1 MNEIKVFENS
11 EFGKMRTIVQ
21 NGKVYFCASDAAAA
35 LGYRDTKK
43 AIKQHCREDGWVF
56 YPLIDSLGRK
66 QNTRFITEGNLY
78 RLIVRSKLE
87 SAQRFEVWIF
97 DEIIPAIR
105 KYGFY
110 VTDDVLEQFLND
122 PDMAIGV
129 FSKLKEEREKVR
141 RLECENKELS
151 EKCSYLDL
159 ITRSPDA
166 VPITVIA
173 KDYDMSACEMNQTL
187 HHLGVQYRMKC
198 GTWVLYQEHV
208 GNGYTRSKTFV
219 CDEKSF
225 SSSVHTYWTQKGR
238 KFIYEILRKNGIL
251 PLCERRC
258 KV

>member
-1 MNEIKVFENS
+1 MNEIRVFEH
-11 EFGKMRTIVQ
+11 EKFGKVRAVVIDGEPWFVAKDVAVILGYDNPRDAVRNHVYDDDKGVEKIDTPGGKQKFTIV
-21 NGKVYFCASDAAAA
+21 NESGIYSLIFGSRKTDA
-35 LGYRDTKK
+35 KEFK
-43 AIKQHCREDGWVF
+43 HWVT
-56 YPLIDSLGRK
+56 S
-66 QNTRFITEGNLY
+66 
-78 RLIVRSKLE
+78 
-87 SAQRFEVWIF
+87 
-97 DEIIPAIR
+97 EILPSVR

-110 VTDDVLEQFLND
+110 ATDDVLEQFLND

-129 FSKLKEEREKVR
+129 FSKLKEECEKVR

>member
-1 MNEIKVFENS
+1 MNEIRVFEH
-11 EFGKMRTIVQ
+11 EKFGKVRAVVIDGEPWFVAKDVAVILGYNNPRDAVRNHVYDDDKGVEKIDTPGGKQKFTIV
-21 NGKVYFCASDAAAA
+21 NESGIYSLIFGSRKIDA
-35 LGYRDTKK
+35 KEFK
-43 AIKQHCREDGWVF
+43 HWVT
-56 YPLIDSLGRK
+56 S
-66 QNTRFITEGNLY
+66 
-78 RLIVRSKLE
+78 
-87 SAQRFEVWIF
+87 
-97 DEIIPAIR
+97 EILPSVR

-110 VTDDVLEQFLND
+110 ATDDVLEQFLND

-258 KV
+258 KA

>member
-1 MNEIKVFENS
+1 MNEIRVFEH
-11 EFGKMRTIVQ
+11 EKFGKVRAVVIDGEPWFVAKDVAVILGYNNPRDAVRNHVYDDDKGVEKIDTPGGKQKFTIV
-21 NGKVYFCASDAAAA
+21 NESGIYSLIFGSRKTDA
-35 LGYRDTKK
+35 KEFK
-43 AIKQHCREDGWVF
+43 HWVT
-56 YPLIDSLGRK
+56 S
-66 QNTRFITEGNLY
+66 
-78 RLIVRSKLE
+78 
-87 SAQRFEVWIF
+87 
-97 DEIIPAIR
+97 EILPSVR

-110 VTDDVLEQFLND
+110 ATDDVLEQFLND

-187 HHLGVQYRMKC
+187 HHLGVQYKMKC

-238 KFIYEILRKNGIL
+238 KFIYEILRENGIL

>member
-1 MNEIKVFENS
+1 MNEIRVFEH
-11 EFGKMRTIVQ
+11 EKFGKVRAVVIDGEPWFVAKDVAVILGYNNPRDAVRNHVYDDDKGVEKIDTPGGKQKFTIV
-21 NGKVYFCASDAAAA
+21 NESGIYSLIFGSRKTDA
-35 LGYRDTKK
+35 KEFK
-43 AIKQHCREDGWVF
+43 HWVT
-56 YPLIDSLGRK
+56 S
-66 QNTRFITEGNLY
+66 
-78 RLIVRSKLE
+78 
-87 SAQRFEVWIF
+87 
-97 DEIIPAIR
+97 EILPSVR

-110 VTDDVLEQFLND
+110 ATDDVLEQFLND

-187 HHLGVQYRMKC
+187 HHLGVQYKMKC

-238 KFIYEILRKNGIL
+238 KFIYEMLRKNGIL

-258 KV
+258 KA

>member
-1 MNEIKVFENS
+1 MNEIRVFEH
-11 EFGKMRTIVQ
+11 EKFGKVRAVVIDGEPWFVAKDVAVILGYNNPRDAVRNHVYDDDKGVEKIDTPGGKQKFTIV
-21 NGKVYFCASDAAAA
+21 NESGIYSLIFGSRKTDA
-35 LGYRDTKK
+35 KEFK
-43 AIKQHCREDGWVF
+43 HWVT
-56 YPLIDSLGRK
+56 S
-66 QNTRFITEGNLY
+66 
-78 RLIVRSKLE
+78 
-87 SAQRFEVWIF
+87 
-97 DEIIPAIR
+97 EILPSVR

-110 VTDDVLEQFLND
+110 ATDDVLEQFLND

-151 EKCSYLDL
+151 KKCSYLDL

-187 HHLGVQYRMKC
+187 HHLGVQYKMKC

-238 KFIYEILRKNGIL
+238 KFIYEILRENGIL

-258 KV
+258 NA

>member
-1 MNEIKVFENS
+1 MNEIRVFEH
-11 EFGKMRTIVQ
+11 EKFGKVRAVVIDSEPWFVAKDVAVILGYNNPRDAVRNHVYDDDKGVEKIDTPGGKQKFTIV
-21 NGKVYFCASDAAAA
+21 NESGIYSLIFGSRKTDA
-35 LGYRDTKK
+35 KEFK
-43 AIKQHCREDGWVF
+43 HWVT
-56 YPLIDSLGRK
+56 S
-66 QNTRFITEGNLY
+66 
-78 RLIVRSKLE
+78 
-87 SAQRFEVWIF
+87 
-97 DEIIPAIR
+97 EILPSVR

-110 VTDDVLEQFLND
+110 ATDDVLEQFLND

-187 HHLGVQYRMKC
+187 HHLGVQYKMKC

-238 KFIYEILRKNGIL
+238 KFIYEILRENGIL

>member
-1 MNEIKVFENS
+1 MTGVQTCALPIYDKGVEKIDTPG
-11 EFGKMRTIVQ
+11 GKQKFTIV
-21 NGKVYFCASDAAAA
+21 NESGIYSLIFGSRKIDA
-35 LGYRDTKK
+35 KEFK
-43 AIKQHCREDGWVF
+43 HWVT
-56 YPLIDSLGRK
+56 S
-66 QNTRFITEGNLY
+66 
-78 RLIVRSKLE
+78 
-87 SAQRFEVWIF
+87 
-97 DEIIPAIR
+97 EILPSVR

-110 VTDDVLEQFLND
+110 ATDDVLEQFLND

-258 KV
+258 KA

>member
-1 MNEIKVFENS
+1 MNEIRVFEH
-11 EFGKMRTIVQ
+11 EKFGKVRAVVIDGEPWFVAKDVAVILGYNNPRDAVRNHVYDDDKGVEKIDTPGGKQKFTIV
-21 NGKVYFCASDAAAA
+21 NESGIYSLIFGSRKTDA
-35 LGYRDTKK
+35 KEFK
-43 AIKQHCREDGWVF
+43 HWVT
-56 YPLIDSLGRK
+56 S
-66 QNTRFITEGNLY
+66 
-78 RLIVRSKLE
+78 
-87 SAQRFEVWIF
+87 
-97 DEIIPAIR
+97 EILPSVR

-110 VTDDVLEQFLND
+110 ATDDVLEQFLND

-151 EKCSYLDL
+151 KKCSYLDL

-187 HHLGVQYRMKC
+187 HHLGVQYKMKC

-238 KFIYEILRKNGIL
+238 KFIYEMLRKNGIL

-258 KV
+258 KA

>member
-1 MNEIKVFENS
+1 MNEIRVFEH
-11 EFGKMRTIVQ
+11 EKFGKVRAVVIDGEPWFVAKDVAVILGYNNPRDAVRNHVYDDDKGVEKIDTPGGKQKFTIV
-21 NGKVYFCASDAAAA
+21 NESGIYSLIFGSRKTDA
-35 LGYRDTKK
+35 KEFK
-43 AIKQHCREDGWVF
+43 HWVT
-56 YPLIDSLGRK
+56 S
-66 QNTRFITEGNLY
+66 
-78 RLIVRSKLE
+78 
-87 SAQRFEVWIF
+87 
-97 DEIIPAIR
+97 EILPSVR

-110 VTDDVLEQFLND
+110 ATDDVLEQFLND

-238 KFIYEILRKNGIL
+238 KFIYEILRENGIL

-258 KV
+258 KA

>member
-1 MNEIKVFENS
+1 MNEIRVFEH
-11 EFGKMRTIVQ
+11 EKFGKVRAVVIDGEPWFVAKDVAVILGYNNPRDAVRNHVYDDDKGVEKIDTPGGKQKFTIV
-21 NGKVYFCASDAAAA
+21 NESGIYSLIFGSRKTDA
-35 LGYRDTKK
+35 KEFK
-43 AIKQHCREDGWVF
+43 HWVT
-56 YPLIDSLGRK
+56 S
-66 QNTRFITEGNLY
+66 
-78 RLIVRSKLE
+78 
-87 SAQRFEVWIF
+87 
-97 DEIIPAIR
+97 EILPSVR

-110 VTDDVLEQFLND
+110 ATDDVLEQFLND

-151 EKCSYLDL
+151 KKCSYLDL

-187 HHLGVQYRMKC
+187 HHLGVQYKMKC

-238 KFIYEILRKNGIL
+238 KFIYEILRENGIL

-258 KV
+258 KA

>member
-1 MNEIKVFENS
+1 MNEIRVFEH
-11 EFGKMRTIVQ
+11 EKFGKVRAVVIDGEPWFVAKDVAVILGYNNPRDAVRNHVYDDDKGVEKIDTPGGKQKFTIV
-21 NGKVYFCASDAAAA
+21 NESGIYSLIFGSRKTDA
-35 LGYRDTKK
+35 KEFK
-43 AIKQHCREDGWVF
+43 HWVT
-56 YPLIDSLGRK
+56 S
-66 QNTRFITEGNLY
+66 
-78 RLIVRSKLE
+78 
-87 SAQRFEVWIF
+87 
-97 DEIIPAIR
+97 EILPSVR

-110 VTDDVLEQFLND
+110 ATDDVLEQFLND

-151 EKCSYLDL
+151 KKCSYLDL

-187 HHLGVQYRMKC
+187 HHLGVQYKMKC

-238 KFIYEILRKNGIL
+238 KFIYEMLRKNGIL

-258 KV
+258 NA

>member
-1 MNEIKVFENS
+1 MNEIRVFEH
-11 EFGKMRTIVQ
+11 EKFGKVRAVVIDGKPWFVAKDVAVILGYNNPRDAVRNHVYDDDKGVEKIDTPGGKQKFTIV
-21 NGKVYFCASDAAAA
+21 NESGIYSLIFGSRKTDA
-35 LGYRDTKK
+35 KEFK
-43 AIKQHCREDGWVF
+43 HWVT
-56 YPLIDSLGRK
+56 S
-66 QNTRFITEGNLY
+66 
-78 RLIVRSKLE
+78 
-87 SAQRFEVWIF
+87 
-97 DEIIPAIR
+97 EILPSVR

-110 VTDDVLEQFLND
+110 ATDDVLEQFLND

-187 HHLGVQYRMKC
+187 HHLGVQYKMKC

-238 KFIYEILRKNGIL
+238 KFIYEKLRKNGIL

>member
-1 MNEIKVFENS
+1 MNEIRVFEHKK
-11 EFGKMRTIVQ
+11 FGKVRAVVIDGEPWFVAKDVAVILGYNNPRDAVRNHIYDDDKGVEKIDTPGGKQKFTIV
-21 NGKVYFCASDAAAA
+21 NESGIYSLIFGSRKTDA
-35 LGYRDTKK
+35 KEFK
-43 AIKQHCREDGWVF
+43 HWVT
-56 YPLIDSLGRK
+56 S
-66 QNTRFITEGNLY
+66 
-78 RLIVRSKLE
+78 
-87 SAQRFEVWIF
+87 
-97 DEIIPAIR
+97 EILPSVR

-110 VTDDVLEQFLND
+110 ATDDVLEQFLND

-187 HHLGVQYRMKC
+187 HHLGVQYKMKC

-238 KFIYEILRKNGIL
+238 KFIYEILRENGIL

>member
-1 MNEIKVFENS
+1 MNEIRVFEH
-11 EFGKMRTIVQ
+11 EKFGKVRAVVIDGEPWFVAKDVAVILGYNNPRDAVRNHVYDDDKGVEKIDTPGGKQKFTIV
-21 NGKVYFCASDAAAA
+21 NESGIYSLIFGSRKTDA
-35 LGYRDTKK
+35 KEFK
-43 AIKQHCREDGWVF
+43 HWVT
-56 YPLIDSLGRK
+56 S
-66 QNTRFITEGNLY
+66 
-78 RLIVRSKLE
+78 
-87 SAQRFEVWIF
+87 
-97 DEIIPAIR
+97 EILPSVR

-110 VTDDVLEQFLND
+110 ATDDVLEQFLND

-219 CDEKSF
+219 CDEKRF

-238 KFIYEILRKNGIL
+238 KFIYEMLRKNGIL

-258 KV
+258 NA

>member
-1 MNEIKVFENS
+1 MNEIRVFEH
-11 EFGKMRTIVQ
+11 EKFGKVRAVVIDGEPWFVAKDVAVILGYNNPRDAVRNHVYDDDKGVEKIDTPGGKQKFTIV
-21 NGKVYFCASDAAAA
+21 NESGIYSLIFGSRKTDA
-35 LGYRDTKK
+35 KEFK
-43 AIKQHCREDGWVF
+43 HWVT
-56 YPLIDSLGRK
+56 S
-66 QNTRFITEGNLY
+66 
-78 RLIVRSKLE
+78 
-87 SAQRFEVWIF
+87 
-97 DEIIPAIR
+97 EILPSVR

-110 VTDDVLEQFLND
+110 ATDDVLEQFLND

-151 EKCSYLDL
+151 KKCSYLDL

-187 HHLGVQYRMKC
+187 HHLGVQYKMKC

-238 KFIYEILRKNGIL
+238 KFIYEILRENGIL

>member
-1 MNEIKVFENS
+1 MNEIRVFEH
-11 EFGKMRTIVQ
+11 EKFGKVRAVVIDGEPWFVAKDVAVILGYNNPRDAVRNHVYDDDKGVEKIDTPGGKQKFTIV
-21 NGKVYFCASDAAAA
+21 NESGIYSLIFGSRKTDA
-35 LGYRDTKK
+35 KEFK
-43 AIKQHCREDGWVF
+43 HWVT
-56 YPLIDSLGRK
+56 S
-66 QNTRFITEGNLY
+66 
-78 RLIVRSKLE
+78 
-87 SAQRFEVWIF
+87 
-97 DEIIPAIR
+97 EILPSVR

-110 VTDDVLEQFLND
+110 ATDDVLEQFLND

-187 HHLGVQYRMKC
+187 HHLGVQYKMKC

-238 KFIYEILRKNGIL
+238 KFIYEILRENGIL

-258 KV
+258 NA

>member
-1 MNEIKVFENS
+1 MNEIRVFEH
-11 EFGKMRTIVQ
+11 EKFGKVKAVVIDGEPWFVAKDVAVILGYNNPRDAVRNHVYDDDKDVEKIDTPGGKQKFTIV
-21 NGKVYFCASDAAAA
+21 NESGIYSLIFGSRKTDA
-35 LGYRDTKK
+35 KEFK
-43 AIKQHCREDGWVF
+43 HWVT
-56 YPLIDSLGRK
+56 S
-66 QNTRFITEGNLY
+66 
-78 RLIVRSKLE
+78 
-87 SAQRFEVWIF
+87 
-97 DEIIPAIR
+97 EILPSVR

-110 VTDDVLEQFLND
+110 ATDDVLEQFLND

-187 HHLGVQYRMKC
+187 HHLGVQYKMKC

-238 KFIYEILRKNGIL
+238 KFIYEILRENGIL

-258 KV
+258 KA

>member
-1 MNEIKVFENS
+1 MNEIRVFEH
-11 EFGKMRTIVQ
+11 EKFGKVRAVVIDGEPWFVAKDVAVILGYNNPRDAVRNHVYDDDKGVEKIDTPGGKQKFTIV
-21 NGKVYFCASDAAAA
+21 NESGIYSLIFGSRKTDA
-35 LGYRDTKK
+35 KEFK
-43 AIKQHCREDGWVF
+43 HWVT
-56 YPLIDSLGRK
+56 S
-66 QNTRFITEGNLY
+66 
-78 RLIVRSKLE
+78 
-87 SAQRFEVWIF
+87 
-97 DEIIPAIR
+97 EILPSVR

-110 VTDDVLEQFLND
+110 ATDDVLEQFLND

-129 FSKLKEEREKVR
+129 FSKLKEECEKVR

>member
-1 MNEIKVFENS
+1 MNEIRVFEH
-11 EFGKMRTIVQ
+11 EKFGKVRAVVIDGKPWFVAKDVAVILGYNNPRDAVRNHVYDDDKGVEKIDTPGGKQKFTIV
-21 NGKVYFCASDAAAA
+21 NESGIYSLIFGSRKTDA
-35 LGYRDTKK
+35 KEFK
-43 AIKQHCREDGWVF
+43 HWVT
-56 YPLIDSLGRK
+56 S
-66 QNTRFITEGNLY
+66 
-78 RLIVRSKLE
+78 
-87 SAQRFEVWIF
+87 
-97 DEIIPAIR
+97 EILPSVR

-110 VTDDVLEQFLND
+110 ATDDVLEQFLND

-187 HHLGVQYRMKC
+187 HHLGVQYKMKC

-238 KFIYEILRKNGIL
+238 KFIYEILRENGIL

>member
-1 MNEIKVFENS
+1 MTVNLGLPQKMSQVILGYNNPRDAVRNHVYDDDKGVEKIDTPG
-11 EFGKMRTIVQ
+11 GKQKFTIV
-21 NGKVYFCASDAAAA
+21 NESGIYSLIFGSRKTDA
-35 LGYRDTKK
+35 KEFK
-43 AIKQHCREDGWVF
+43 HWVT
-56 YPLIDSLGRK
+56 S
-66 QNTRFITEGNLY
+66 
-78 RLIVRSKLE
+78 
-87 SAQRFEVWIF
+87 
-97 DEIIPAIR
+97 EILPSVR

-110 VTDDVLEQFLND
+110 ATDDVLEQFLND

-141 RLECENKELS
+141 RLECENKELY

-238 KFIYEILRKNGIL
+238 KFIYEILRENGIL